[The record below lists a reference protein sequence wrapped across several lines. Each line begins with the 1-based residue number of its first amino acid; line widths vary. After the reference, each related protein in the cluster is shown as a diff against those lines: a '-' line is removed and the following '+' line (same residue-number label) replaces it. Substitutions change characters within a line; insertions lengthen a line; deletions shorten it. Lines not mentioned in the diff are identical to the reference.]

1 MHDLLLILSPFVAGF
16 VLGSI
21 TLWLLMRSSLKSE
34 AHFSDQFKAIAAD
47 TLRQNNESFLQ
58 LAESRLKQSE
68 QSAQSTLEKK
78 VLAIDE
84 LVKPVK
90 ESLQRMDVQIHAL
103 EVKRAGAYN
112 EVMEMVKT
120 SHETQQQLR
129 NETSQLLQALRTSN
143 TRGRWGE
150 IQLRRIL
157 EMTGMSAH
165 TKDFSVQQSF
175 NSDDGVLRPDFIVHL
190 PSDRSIIIDSKVPLI
205 SYLDASQTSD
215 ENVRVTAMKQHAF
228 HVREHVKLLSA
239 KAYWE
244 QVEGTPEFVLLFM
257 PGDHFLSAALD
268 YDPDLMDFSI
278 QRKVI
283 LATPMTL
290 VALLRTVAYGW
301 RQENVSDN
309 VRKIGALGADLY
321 NSLSTMTNHIV
332 ALGNKLG
339 GCLESY
345 NSMIGSLERN
355 VLNKARRLKEF
366 GAAKDGKALP
376 EALDSI
382 DLQPRSLVIE
392 DSSSHEDAA

>member
-1 MHDLLLILSPFVAGF
+1 MVDLTLMIITFLSGF
-16 VLGSI
+16 ALGSGA
-21 TLWLLMRSSLKSE
+21 LWLLMKSRLQ
-34 AHFSDQFKAIAAD
+34 SDSHMADHFKALAAD

-68 QSAQSTLEKK
+68 QTSQVTLERKA
-78 VLAIDE
+78 LAIDE

-90 ESLQRMDVQIHAL
+90 ESLVRMDAQLQAL
-103 EVKRAGAYN
+103 EVKREGAYT
-112 EVMEMVKT
+112 EVMEMVKA

-129 NETSQLLQALRTSN
+129 SETSQLLQALRTSN

-165 TKDFSVQQSF
+165 TKDFSVQHSLD
-175 NSDDGVLRPDFIVHL
+175 SEDGLLRPDFIVHL
-190 PSDRSIIIDSKVPLI
+190 PSDHCIIIDSKVPLTA
-205 SYLDASQTSD
+205 YLDASQTSD
-215 ENVRVTAMKQHAF
+215 ENVRLAAMKQHSA
-228 HVREHVKLLSA
+228 HVRDHVKLLSA

-244 QVEGTPEFVLLFM
+244 QVDQTPEFVLLFM

-268 YDPDLMDFSI
+268 YDPDLMDFCI

-283 LATPMTL
+283 LTTPMTL

-301 RQENVSDN
+301 RQENVHEN
-309 VRKIGALGADLY
+309 VRKIGELGADLY
-321 NSLSTMTNHIV
+321 NSLHTMTNHIV

-339 GCLESY
+339 GSLESY

-376 EALDSI
+376 EALDPI
-382 DLQPRSLVIE
+382 DLQPRLLSIE
-392 DSSSHEDAA
+392 GESSHEDAA